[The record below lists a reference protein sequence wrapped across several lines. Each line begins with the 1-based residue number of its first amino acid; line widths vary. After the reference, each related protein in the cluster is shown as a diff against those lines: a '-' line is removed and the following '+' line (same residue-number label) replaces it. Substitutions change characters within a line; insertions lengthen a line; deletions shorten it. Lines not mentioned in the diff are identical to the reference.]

1 MQLICALGIEKKEMV
16 AVIRK
21 LTQHFSLPES
31 FEALIRVMIR
41 HKKANYLLKIL
52 QDICTLYKK
61 RNNVLELT
69 IKTAQTLESENVTKL
84 TTFFE
89 KQSGMHVE
97 ARMQEE
103 KSLIAGVRLQSA
115 LFLWECSIDQK
126 LRLLQQKLLIEG

>member
-1 MQLICALGIEKKEMV
+1 
-16 AVIRK
+16 
-21 LTQHFSLPES
+21 
-31 FEALIRVMIR
+31 MIR